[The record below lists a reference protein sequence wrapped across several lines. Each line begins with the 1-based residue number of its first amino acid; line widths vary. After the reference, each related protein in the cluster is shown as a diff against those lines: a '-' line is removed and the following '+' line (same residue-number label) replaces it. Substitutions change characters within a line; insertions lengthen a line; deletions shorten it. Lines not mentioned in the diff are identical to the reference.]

1 MDQPGLGENDRSRR
15 WIDSL
20 AGPVLLGFTVLEV
33 VLVIAIA
40 GTLAAITVP
49 GMRAYR
55 REREVRHALHDLR
68 DIEARLVS
76 YSMSRGRPPADL
88 DAIGMALLRDPWGQP
103 YVYRR
108 LADRRLPPRADK
120 FRYPLN
126 TDYDL
131 YSSGPDGRS
140 AQLVTAAESRD
151 DIVRAGSGAFFGLAR
166 DY

>member
-1 MDQPGLGENDRSRR
+1 MDQPGVGSNDRSRG

-20 AGPVLLGFTVLEV
+20 TSPVLLGFTVLEV

-40 GTLAAITVP
+40 GTLAAIGIP

-55 REREVRHALHDLR
+55 RDREIRHALHDLR
-68 DIEARLVS
+68 GIESRLIS
-76 YSMSRGRPPADL
+76 YSMSHGRPPADL
-88 DAIGMALLRDPWGQP
+88 DAIGMEGLRDPWGHR

-108 LADRRLPPRADK
+108 LSDHRMPPRTDK

-126 TDYDL
+126 SDYDL
-131 YSSGPDGRS
+131 YSQGPDGRS
-140 AQLVTAAESRD
+140 AQLVTAPESRD
-151 DIVRAGSGAFFGLAR
+151 DLVRAGSGAYFGLAK

>member
-1 MDQPGLGENDRSRR
+1 M
-15 WIDSL
+15 I
-20 AGPVLLGFTVLEV
+20 LGFTVLEV

-40 GTLAAITVP
+40 GTLAAIGIP
-49 GMRAYR
+49 GIRAYR
-55 REREVRHALHDLR
+55 REREIRHALHDLR
-68 DIEARLVS
+68 DIETRLIS

-88 DAIGMALLRDPWGQP
+88 DAIGMSEVRDPWGRP

-108 LADRRLPPRADK
+108 LADHRMPPRTDK

-131 YSSGPDGRS
+131 YSQGPDGRT

-151 DIVRAGSGAFFGLAR
+151 DVIRAGSGAFFGLAK